1 VFANLFLGLADDE
14 VDGCREAVPVGSF
27 LFKLRTAWGGESVE
41 LGLATGFAFSPLR
54 LDPSLL
60 LKTMQGGVERTL
72 LYLENFAGDL
82 LNPLG
87 DGPSMQR
94 FEKERFEDEEVE
106 GSLNEIAWLAHT

>member
-1 VFANLFLGLADDE
+1 
-14 VDGCREAVPVGSF
+14 
-27 LFKLRTAWGGESVE
+27 
-41 LGLATGFAFSPLR
+41 
-54 LDPSLL
+54 
-60 LKTMQGGVERTL
+60 
-72 LYLENFAGDL
+72 